1 MDISLVAKMKK
12 YDEFISCY
20 NKGDEKKVY
29 KGTEANVTNECWE
42 NLLHILLSRTNH
54 NIKQTAE
61 LCKKIVADNDKAIL
75 IDTDRKKYCEKILER
90 CKKFHVSLIVFTHG
104 HMDHCQNAAYL
115 AEALHIPIAINKNDM
130 DLITDN
136 RKQSLLAKTLLG
148 KIVLSVSLSSF
159 EMDSLEVFD
168 PIIYLKNGDDLSEY
182 GIAAKVVELPGHTKG
197 SIGVE
202 IEDNLFVGDAL
213 MNMFYPTASM
223 LYVDEQEMLLSAKY
237 ISELGEKTIYFGH
250 GKSKRNR
257 EWVK

>member
-1 MDISLVAKMKK
+1 MVKIHRIASGNVN
-12 YDEFISCY
+12 CY
-20 NKGDEKKVY
+20 
-29 KGTEANVTNECWE
+29 
-42 NLLHILLSRTNH
+42 
-54 NIKQTAE
+54 
-61 LCKKIVADNDKAIL
+61 IVADNDKAIL
-75 IDTDRKKYCEKILER
+75 IDTGRKKYREKILER
-90 CKKFHVSLIVFTHG
+90 CKKFHVSLIVLTHG

-130 DLITDN
+130 DLIPDN

-182 GIAAKVVELPGHTKG
+182 GIAAKVVELPGHTKD

-213 MNMFYPTASM
+213 MNMFYPTVSM
-223 LYVDEQEMLLSAKY
+223 LYVDEQEMLSSAKY

-250 GKSKRNR
+250 WKPKRNR
-257 EWVK
+257 KWVK

>member
-1 MDISLVAKMKK
+1 MVKIHRIANGNVN
-12 YDEFISCY
+12 CY
-20 NKGDEKKVY
+20 
-29 KGTEANVTNECWE
+29 
-42 NLLHILLSRTNH
+42 
-54 NIKQTAE
+54 
-61 LCKKIVADNDKAIL
+61 IVADNDKAIL
-75 IDTDRKKYCEKILER
+75 IDTGRKKYCEKILER
-90 CKKFHVSLIVFTHG
+90 CKKFHVSLIVLTHG

-130 DLITDN
+130 DLIPDN

-213 MNMFYPTASM
+213 MNMFYPTVSM

-250 GKSKRNR
+250 WKPKRNR
-257 EWVK
+257 KWVK

>member
-1 MDISLVAKMKK
+1 MRLTVTEPPPRIVTQQ
-12 YDEFISCY
+12 FIMVKIHRIASGNVNCY
-20 NKGDEKKVY
+20 
-29 KGTEANVTNECWE
+29 
-42 NLLHILLSRTNH
+42 
-54 NIKQTAE
+54 
-61 LCKKIVADNDKAIL
+61 IVADNDKAIL
-75 IDTDRKKYCEKILER
+75 IDTGRKKYCERILER
-90 CKKFHVSLIVFTHG
+90 CKKFHVSLIVLTHG

-250 GKSKRNR
+250 GKPKRNR

>member
-1 MDISLVAKMKK
+1 MVKIHRIASGNVN
-12 YDEFISCY
+12 CY
-20 NKGDEKKVY
+20 
-29 KGTEANVTNECWE
+29 
-42 NLLHILLSRTNH
+42 
-54 NIKQTAE
+54 
-61 LCKKIVADNDKAIL
+61 IVADNDKAIL
-75 IDTDRKKYCEKILER
+75 IDTGRKKYREKILER
-90 CKKFHVSLIVFTHG
+90 CKKFHVSLIVLTHG

-130 DLITDN
+130 DLIPDN

-159 EMDSLEVFD
+159 EMDSLEVFE

-197 SIGVE
+197 SIGIE

-213 MNMFYPTASM
+213 MNIFYPTVSM
-223 LYVDEQEMLLSAKY
+223 LHVDEQEMISSAKY

-250 GKSKRNR
+250 GKPKQNR
-257 EWVK
+257 EWVKLVFQRSG

>member
-1 MDISLVAKMKK
+1 MVKIHRIASGNVN
-12 YDEFISCY
+12 CY
-20 NKGDEKKVY
+20 
-29 KGTEANVTNECWE
+29 
-42 NLLHILLSRTNH
+42 
-54 NIKQTAE
+54 
-61 LCKKIVADNDKAIL
+61 IVADNDKAIL
-75 IDTDRKKYCEKILER
+75 IDTGRKKYCEKILER
-90 CKKFHVSLIVFTHG
+90 CKKFHVSLIVLTHG

-213 MNMFYPTASM
+213 MNMFYPTVSM

-250 GKSKRNR
+250 GKPKRNR